1 MLSIAIFVAWIA
13 VKNAEKVMLMKQIWT
28 GLFFVMI
35 ISLFNKN

>member
-1 MLSIAIFVAWIA
+1 MLLIAIFVAWIA
-13 VKNAEKVMLMKQIWT
+13 VKNAEKVMPMKQIWT